1 MGPLID
7 FAIEARSVRLGE
19 PAVIKSV
26 DHIGIAVHSI
36 EESRVLY
43 ESMGLEVTEIEEVPQ
58 EQVRVAMIP
67 CGEVRLELLEPMSP
81 ESPIAK
87 HLEKRGQG
95 LHHVCLGTDDIAA
108 DDAQLREK
116 GFNLLREQPTIGAGG
131 ALVQFLH
138 PKSGGG
144 VLYEL
149 SEPHD

>member
-1 MGPLID
+1 MI
-7 FAIEARSVRLGE
+7 RN
-19 PAVIKSV
+19 V

-36 EESRVLY
+36 EESRSLY
-43 ESMGLEVTEIEEVPQ
+43 ESMGLEIEEIEEVPQ

-67 CGEVRLELLEPMSP
+67 CGSVRLELLEPMSP
-81 ESPIAK
+81 ESPIAR
-87 HLEKRGQG
+87 HLERRGPG

-108 DDAQLREK
+108 DDERLRGE
-116 GFNLLREQPTIGAGG
+116 GFTLLREQPSPGAGG

-149 SEPHD
+149 SQPRD

>member
-1 MGPLID
+1 MI
-7 FAIEARSVRLGE
+7 S
-19 PAVIKSV
+19 KV

-36 EESRVLY
+36 EESRALY
-43 ESMGLEVTEIEEVPQ
+43 EAMGLEIAEIEEVPQ

-67 CGEVRLELLEPMSP
+67 CGSVRLELLEPMSP

-87 HLEKRGQG
+87 HLEKRGPG
-95 LHHVCLGTDDIAA
+95 LHHVCLGTDDISA
-108 DDAQLREK
+108 DDGRLRER
-116 GFNLLREQPTIGAGG
+116 GYQLLRDQPTIGAEG

-149 SEPHD
+149 SQPQD